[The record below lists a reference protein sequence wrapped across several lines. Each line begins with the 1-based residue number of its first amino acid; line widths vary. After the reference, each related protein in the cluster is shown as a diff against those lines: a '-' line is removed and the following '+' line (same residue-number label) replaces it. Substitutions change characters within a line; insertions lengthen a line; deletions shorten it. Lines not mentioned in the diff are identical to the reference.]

1 MKKVLAIDMGAT
13 SIRAILAY
21 IENDS
26 LKIEEVMRF
35 SHDIVDDNNRK
46 RWQFDL
52 ILKNITDT
60 ILKYKDEISSV
71 AVDSWGVDFG
81 FIKENELFEN
91 PISYR
96 DPENSLGIEQSLEKK
111 PLKDLF
117 LETGNQINSINSFF
131 QLLAY
136 KKINNTNFKDFDT
149 LLFIPDLIN
158 YFLCGAKKTDITMA
172 STSQM
177 LDMNLKKWNF
187 KLLDEFDINKNM
199 FTDFSKHG
207 EIIGNTKN
215 SKIEAL
221 KECDIDV
228 VSIPAHDTAAAIT
241 MTKSNEDPNTMF
253 LSSGTWTLF
262 GVVADKAYIN
272 EKVFE
277 KNLTNEI
284 GFGEKN
290 LLLKNITG
298 LFVFEKFKK
307 ELEQIKG
314 KKYTYEEIENIC
326 NEISLD
332 GLEYFDIEDERFSS
346 VEKSAIESIE
356 EYLKET
362 GQKISENKERY
373 FKVIYYS
380 IVKNLKKVKKDI
392 EEVTAKTYKRIHI
405 IGGGSKSKILCNLI
419 KEMLGVDLIE
429 GPQEA
434 TALGNIYVQIKKIYN
449 LDSEKIDTIF
459 NKYKKENL

>member
-13 SIRAILAY
+13 SVRAILAY

-26 LKIEEVMRF
+26 LKVEEVMRF
-35 SHDIVDDNNRK
+35 SHDIVDDNKRK

-52 ILKNITDT
+52 ILKNIRDI

-71 AVDSWGVDFG
+71 AVDSRGVDFG

-96 DPENSLGIEQSLEKK
+96 DPENSLGIEQALEKK
-111 PLKDLF
+111 PLKDLY
-117 LETGNQINSINSFF
+117 LETGNQINPINSFF

-136 KKINNTNFKDFDT
+136 KKLNNTDLKDFDT

-158 YFLCGAKKTDITMA
+158 YFLCGVKKTDITMA

-177 LDMNLKKWNF
+177 LDMNSKKWNF
-187 KLLDEFDINKNM
+187 SLLDEFELNKRM
-199 FTDFSKHG
+199 FTDFTKHG

-221 KECDIDV
+221 KDCNIDV
-228 VSIPAHDTAAAIT
+228 ISIPAHDTAAAIT
-241 MTKSNEDPNTMF
+241 MTKANENPNTMF

-262 GVVADKAYIN
+262 GVVADKAYID

-307 ELEQIKG
+307 ELEQITG
-314 KKYTYEEIENIC
+314 KKYTYQDIENIC
-326 NEISLD
+326 KEISLD
-332 GLEYFDIEDERFSS
+332 GLAYFDIEDERFSS

-362 GQKISENKERY
+362 GQEISENKERY

-380 IVKNLKKVKKDI
+380 IVKNLEKVKKDI

-405 IGGGSKSKILCNLI
+405 IGGGSKSKVLCKLI
-419 KEMLGVDLIE
+419 REILGVELIV

-434 TALGNIYVQIKKIYN
+434 TALGNIYVQIKKIHD

-459 NKYKKENL
+459 NKYKNENL